1 MLGLLLKKIKKKE
14 NKRQRLEEVHSSQGE
29 VLKEKH
35 GGHGDWAG
43 DEGGGRGPAFGDR
56 EGEVRGETR
65 SLLRGK
71 GPDTGEKEKDEENEG
86 PARKWTWWR

>member
-1 MLGLLLKKIKKKE
+1 MKEKKKTKKPKTNVKGWRRCAVAKE
-14 NKRQRLEEVHSSQGE
+14 RSSSRNMVGMGTGQE
-29 VLKEKH
+29 T
-35 GGHGDWAG
+35 
-43 DEGGGRGPAFGDR
+43 EGGGRGPAFGDR